1 MDKKTNKNVTTETTE
16 TTESMVATSDAL
28 GLEEM
33 NADDLKALIDAA
45 RTLRKAKATPS
56 IKINGY
62 VASVQK
68 HVTAALEAISKLS
81 SAEGVGPE
89 KWAAVQAHLSRLQ
102 LDIYRDEAARVT
114 VRNRSRKPSLKVV
127 EQKAQKTA

>member
-1 MDKKTNKNVTTETTE
+1 MMDKKTNKNMTIET
-16 TTESMVATSDAL
+16 
-28 GLEEM
+28 LEEM
-33 NADDLKALIDAA
+33 NANELNALIDAA

-102 LDIYRDEAARVT
+102 LDVYKDEAARVT
-114 VRNRSRKPSLKVV
+114 VRNRSRKPTLKVV